1 MPPVSVSPLSA
12 EERESLADFLD
23 EHTAFDVD
31 YLLGFFHALGVAP
44 SLLQPSSWLP
54 VLVSAEA
61 MARLETDDVNEF
73 VSLILRQYNDVID
86 ALEHRQLIA
95 PDPADADACEAFA
108 AGFTAAAEL
117 DPRWISDAPRWTF
130 AAPFAYL
137 AGRLDLVPPKML
149 ADIELHLQPDPKQYF
164 RDQITA
170 MIATTCDT
178 FAKYRTAGAPEPPVA
193 HQHHVR
199 VGRNQPCP
207 CGSGRKYKR
216 CCAGRAARAAR

>member
-1 MPPVSVSPLSA
+1 MPQISVAPLSA
-12 EERESLADFLD
+12 EERETLADFLD

-31 YLLGFFHALGVAP
+31 HLLGFFHALGVAP
-44 SLLQPSSWLP
+44 SLLPPSSWLP
-54 VLVSAEA
+54 TLVSADA
-61 MARLETDDVNEF
+61 MDRLQSDEVNDV
-73 VSLILRQYNDVID
+73 VTLILRQYNDVID

-108 AGFTAAAEL
+108 AGFTAAAQL
-117 DPRWISDAPRWTF
+117 DPQWIGDAARWTF

-137 AGRLDLVPPKML
+137 AGKVDLVPPKML
-149 ADIELHLQPDPKQYF
+149 ADIELHLQPDPKQSI

-170 MIATTCDT
+170 MIATTSDT
-178 FAKYRTAGAPEPPVA
+178 FAKYRTAQVPEPPAA

-199 VGRNQPCP
+199 VGRNQRCP